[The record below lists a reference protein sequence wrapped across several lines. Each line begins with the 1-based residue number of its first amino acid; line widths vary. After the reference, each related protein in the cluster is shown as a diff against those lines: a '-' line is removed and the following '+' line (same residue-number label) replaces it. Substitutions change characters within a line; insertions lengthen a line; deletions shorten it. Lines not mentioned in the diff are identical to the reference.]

1 MDIYEVIVKNAD
13 AYHKALGKKKEM
25 LSRLE
30 AEGISPQSGICK
42 VVITRHY
49 ILKENGRVVCFFFF
63 FFPFK
68 QRKALKYDRKE

>member
-1 MDIYEVIVKNAD
+1 MDIYKVIVKNAD
-13 AYHKALGKKKEM
+13 AYHKALEKKEM
-25 LSRLE
+25 ISRLE

-49 ILKENGRVVCFFFF
+49 ILKENGRVVCCC